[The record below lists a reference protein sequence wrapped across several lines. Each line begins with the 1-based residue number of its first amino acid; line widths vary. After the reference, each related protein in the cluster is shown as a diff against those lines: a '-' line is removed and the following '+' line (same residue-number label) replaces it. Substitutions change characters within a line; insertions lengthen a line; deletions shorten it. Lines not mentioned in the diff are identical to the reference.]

1 MKKVIVCFSLIF
13 LFLYSIS
20 ANPSFA
26 EQKFD
31 TYLVTFKNVVD
42 SKIILN
48 HGGTIEKIYKY
59 TPTVVSKIPVD
70 SIDSLRKNPNIT
82 TVEKDVSVEV
92 IPDIKKEYSQKRS
105 SIMNSGAPVLSDW
118 NMERVKISPVHKQG
132 YKGSNIKIGIID
144 SGIDITHEDIKIT
157 DGINIID
164 TNSNYTDEFGH
175 GTRVAGVIAALDNNK
190 GVLGMAPLSKIYAIK
205 VLDSRG
211 KGSISNVISGIE
223 WAIDNKLDIVNL
235 SLQTIIN
242 NNALEEVVKKAH
254 EQGII
259 LVAAAGNKG
268 HNGIQETITYPAAYK
283 EVISVGAIDENNEKV
298 IFSSVGNRLDLVAP
312 GNNVYTTIPRSFYYV
327 YSGTSIAS
335 PHVAGIAALLKEA
348 NPNLTNIEIS
358 QILKNTA
365 TDLKDNFYYGNGL
378 VNAEKAILE
387 SKK

>member
-259 LVAAAGNKG
+259 LVAAAGN
-268 HNGIQETITYPAAYK
+268 
-283 EVISVGAIDENNEKV
+283 
-298 IFSSVGNRLDLVAP
+298 RLDLVAP